1 MNQTW
6 IVFSID
12 DQQVYQIE
20 YKGCT
25 GQDVIDGYKTMIAGE
40 YGIQEK
46 VIQVSFKDDLK
57 EAQKIDLKTKERI
70 TSLELVRDT
79 LEMLVQKETQN

>member
-25 GQDVIDGYKTMIAGE
+25 GQDTIDGYKSLIAGE
-40 YGIQEK
+40 YKTPEEK
-46 VIQVSFKDDLK
+46 IKVSFRDDLNK
-57 EAQKIDLKTKERI
+57 PEAKVLKTRV
-70 TSLELVRDT
+70 TSSELLQDVRKA
-79 LEMLVQKETQN
+79 LSQQASQN

>member
-6 IVFSID
+6 IIFSID

-25 GQDVIDGYKTMIAGE
+25 GQDVIDGYKSLIAGE
-40 YGIQEK
+40 YKIQEADIK
-46 VIQVSFKDDLK
+46 VSFKDDLK
-57 EAQKIDLKTKERI
+57 EAQKMSLKTKKRI
-70 TSLELVRDT
+70 TSIELVRDT
-79 LEMLVQKETQN
+79 LEMLIQKETQN